1 MTALATPRFSICFMG
16 IFSRLLVCWA
26 GLCFVPAHAG
36 VVQVA
41 VAANFAAPMA
51 RIAEAFQ
58 AASGHTLKLSSG
70 ATGKFHA
77 QIVAG
82 APFEVLL
89 AADTRTPQQLAETG
103 HAVAASRF
111 TYATGRLVLWSATP
125 GFVDPQGAVL
135 AAGGF
140 AHLAIANPKT
150 APYGAAA
157 LQVLRARGL
166 AEVLAPKL
174 VTGESVAQAYQ
185 FVATGNAQ
193 LGFVALSQLS
203 APGRP
208 ALGSMWRVPVEL
220 HEPIRQD
227 AALLRAGASSQAA
240 LALLAY
246 LRSDAARTIIRA
258 YGYET

>member
-1 MTALATPRFSICFMG
+1 MSFL
-16 IFSRLLVCWA
+16 SRLSVCLA
-26 GLCFVPAHAG
+26 GLCVTQAYAD

-41 VAANFAAPMA
+41 VAANFAAPVA

-89 AADTRTPQQLAETG
+89 AADTRTPQQLVASG

-125 GFVDPQGAVL
+125 GVVDPQGAVL
-135 AAGGF
+135 ATGRF
-140 AHLAIANPKT
+140 EHLAIANPKT
-150 APYGAAA
+150 APYGSAAM
-157 LQVLRARGL
+157 QVLRARGL
-166 AEVLAPKL
+166 AERLTPKL
-174 VTGESVAQAYQ
+174 VTGESIAQAFQ
-185 FVATGNAQ
+185 FVATGNAR

-203 APGRP
+203 TPGRQP
-208 ALGSMWRVPVEL
+208 SGSMWLVPADL

-227 AALLRAGASSQAA
+227 AVLLRAGANSPAA
-240 LALLAY
+240 LAWLAY
-246 LRSDAARTIIRA
+246 LRSDAARAIIRA

>member
-1 MTALATPRFSICFMG
+1 MSFLA
-16 IFSRLLVCWA
+16 RLSVLLA
-26 GLCFVPAHAG
+26 GLWVAQAQAD

-51 RIAEAFQ
+51 RIADAFR

-77 QIVAG
+77 QILAG

-89 AADTRTPQQLAETG
+89 AADTRTPQQLVESG

-125 GFVDPQGAVL
+125 GVVDPAGAVL
-135 AAGGF
+135 ARGGF

-157 LQVLRARGL
+157 MQVLRARGL
-166 AEVLAPKL
+166 AETLSAKL
-174 VTGESVAQAYQ
+174 VTGESIAQAYQ
-185 FVATGNAQ
+185 FVATGNAD

-208 ALGSMWRVPVEL
+208 PTGSMWRVPADQ
-220 HEPIRQD
+220 HQPICQD
-227 AALLRAGASSQAA
+227 AVLLRAGAANPAA
-240 LALLAY
+240 SALLAY